1 MIVILWLNNKIAL
14 PLKLIRFDPM
24 KITKDLYQ
32 SSLVLL
38 TDFYQLTMAY
48 AYWKSGKGEQE
59 AVFNLFFRKH
69 PFEGGFT
76 IAAGLD
82 YVIDFCRNFK
92 FESADLDYLAEMKSQ
107 DGSPLF
113 EPAFLAYLSQL
124 QFSCDIDAV
133 EEGTVVFPNAPLIRV
148 KGPLIQCQLLETPL
162 LNILNFQ
169 TLIATKAAR
178 INLAAQGDPVLE
190 FGLRRAQGIDGALAA
205 SRAAYIGGCAST
217 SNVMAGKLFGIP
229 VSGTHAH
236 SWIMSFDTE
245 LEAFEAY
252 AEAFPDQCVFL
263 VDTYDTL
270 HGVKNAIKVGETLRS
285 KGKEMIGIR
294 IDSGDLAYFSS
305 QARQMLDEAGFPDA
319 KIVASNDLDE
329 QIISSLKTQDA
340 AINVWGVGTKL
351 VTAFDQPALG
361 AVYKLS
367 AVKNENGDW
376 EPKVKVSQQSLK
388 INIPGLHNVKRYYSQ
403 DKAVA
408 DMIYLED
415 QEIDPRGVVI
425 IDPIDPT
432 RRKRLMPAFYKE
444 EILLKPIF
452 KQGEKVYDRPSLT
465 QIRDRASKQLEAL
478 DKTHKRLVNPHLYPV
493 GLEENLHHLR
503 MNLVLNAKKFEGEH
517 EES

>member
-1 MIVILWLNNKIAL
+1 
-14 PLKLIRFDPM
+14 M

-32 SSLVLL
+32 SNLALL

-59 AVFNLFFRKH
+59 AVFNLFFRKN
-69 PFEGGFT
+69 PFEGGFSL
-76 IAAGLD
+76 AAGLD
-82 YVIDFCRNFK
+82 YVVDFCRNFK
-92 FESADLDYLAEMKSQ
+92 FDSEDLSYLSEMKQKDGSPVFESGFLDYLK
-107 DGSPLF
+107 GLKF
-113 EPAFLAYLSQL
+113 T
-124 QFSCDIDAV
+124 CDIDAV

-162 LNILNFQ
+162 LNIINFQ

-178 INLAAQGDPVLE
+178 INLAAQGAPVLE

-205 SRAAYIGGCAST
+205 SRASYIGGCIST

-236 SWIMSFDTE
+236 SWIMSFETE
-245 LEAFEAY
+245 IEAFEAY

-263 VDTYDTL
+263 VDTYETL
-270 HGVKNAIKVGETLRS
+270 HGVKNAIKVGEILRS
-285 KGKEMIGIR
+285 KGKEMVGIR
-294 IDSGDLAYFSS
+294 IDSGDLAYYSI
-305 QARQMLDEAGFPDA
+305 QARQLLDEAGFPNA

-329 QIISSLKTQDA
+329 HIISSLKTQDA
-340 AINVWGVGTKL
+340 AIDVWGVGTKL

-367 AVKNENGDW
+367 AVKNTEGVW

-388 INIPGLHNVKRYYSQ
+388 INIPGIHNVKRYFSNG
-403 DKAVA
+403 KAVA
-408 DMIYLED
+408 DMIYLEG
-415 QEIDPRGVVI
+415 QEIDPKGVVI
-425 IDPIDPT
+425 IDPNDAT

-444 EILLKPIF
+444 EDLLKPIF
-452 KQGEKVYDRPSLT
+452 KQGELVYELPSLAS
-465 QIRDRASKQLEAL
+465 IRERSGIQLEAF
-478 DKTHKRLVNPHLYPV
+478 DKTHKRLINPHTYPV

-503 MNLVLNAKKFEGEH
+503 MELVLKANKFDDEA
-517 EES
+517 

>member
-1 MIVILWLNNKIAL
+1 
-14 PLKLIRFDPM
+14 M

-32 SSLVLL
+32 SNLALL

-59 AVFNLFFRKH
+59 AVFNLFFRKN
-69 PFEGGFT
+69 PFEGGFSL
-76 IAAGLD
+76 AAGLD
-82 YVIDFCRNFK
+82 YVVDFCRNFK
-92 FESADLDYLAEMKSQ
+92 FDSEDLSYLSEMKQKDGSPVFESGFLDYLK
-107 DGSPLF
+107 GLKF
-113 EPAFLAYLSQL
+113 T
-124 QFSCDIDAV
+124 CDIDAV

-162 LNILNFQ
+162 LNIINFQ

-178 INLAAQGDPVLE
+178 INLAAQGAPVLE

-205 SRAAYIGGCAST
+205 SRASYIGGCIST

-236 SWIMSFDTE
+236 SWIMSFETE
-245 LEAFEAY
+245 IEAFEAY

-263 VDTYDTL
+263 VDTYETL
-270 HGVKNAIKVGETLRS
+270 HGVKNAIKVGEILRS
-285 KGKEMIGIR
+285 KGKEMVGIR
-294 IDSGDLAYFSS
+294 IDSGDLAYYSI
-305 QARQMLDEAGFPDA
+305 QARQLLDEAGFPNA

-329 QIISSLKTQDA
+329 HIISSLKTQDA
-340 AINVWGVGTKL
+340 AIDVWGVGTKL

-367 AVKNENGDW
+367 AVKNNEGVW

-388 INIPGLHNVKRYYSQ
+388 INVPGIHNVKRYFSNG
-403 DKAVA
+403 KAVA
-408 DMIYLED
+408 DMIYLEG
-415 QEIDPRGVVI
+415 QEIDPKGVVI
-425 IDPIDPT
+425 IDPNDAT

-444 EILLKPIF
+444 EDLLKPIF
-452 KQGEKVYDRPSLT
+452 KQGELVYELPSLAS
-465 QIRDRASKQLEAL
+465 IRERSGIQLEAF
-478 DKTHKRLVNPHLYPV
+478 DKTHKRLINPHTYPV

-503 MNLVLNAKKFEGEH
+503 MELVLKANKFDDEA
-517 EES
+517 

>member
-1 MIVILWLNNKIAL
+1 
-14 PLKLIRFDPM
+14 M

-32 SSLVLL
+32 SNLALL

-59 AVFNLFFRKH
+59 AVFNLFFRKN
-69 PFEGGFT
+69 PFEGGFSL
-76 IAAGLD
+76 AAGLD
-82 YVIDFCRNFK
+82 YVVDFCRNFK
-92 FESADLDYLAEMKSQ
+92 FDSEDLSYLSEMKQKDGSPVFESGFLDYLK
-107 DGSPLF
+107 GLKF
-113 EPAFLAYLSQL
+113 T
-124 QFSCDIDAV
+124 CDIDAV

-162 LNILNFQ
+162 LNIINFQ

-178 INLAAQGDPVLE
+178 INLAAQGAPVLE

-205 SRAAYIGGCAST
+205 SRASYIGGCIST

-236 SWIMSFDTE
+236 SWIMAFETE
-245 LEAFEAY
+245 IEAFEAY

-263 VDTYDTL
+263 VDTYETL
-270 HGVKNAIKVGETLRS
+270 HGVKNAIKVGEILRS
-285 KGKEMIGIR
+285 KGKEMVGIR
-294 IDSGDLAYFSS
+294 IDSGDLAYYSI
-305 QARQMLDEAGFPDA
+305 QARQLLDEAGFPNA

-329 QIISSLKTQDA
+329 HIISSLKTQDA
-340 AINVWGVGTKL
+340 AIDVWGVGTKL

-367 AVKNENGDW
+367 AVKNTEGVW

-388 INIPGLHNVKRYYSQ
+388 INIPGIHNVKRYFSNG
-403 DKAVA
+403 KAVA
-408 DMIYLED
+408 DMIYLEG
-415 QEIDPRGVVI
+415 QEIDPKGVVI
-425 IDPIDPT
+425 IDPNDAT

-444 EILLKPIF
+444 EDLLKPIF
-452 KQGEKVYDRPSLT
+452 KQGELVYELPSLAS
-465 QIRDRASKQLEAL
+465 IRERSGIQLEAF
-478 DKTHKRLVNPHLYPV
+478 DKTHKRLINPHTYPV

-503 MNLVLNAKKFEGEH
+503 MELVLKANKFDDEA
-517 EES
+517 

>member
-1 MIVILWLNNKIAL
+1 
-14 PLKLIRFDPM
+14 M

-32 SSLVLL
+32 SNLVLL

-48 AYWKSGKGEQE
+48 AYWKSGKGDQE
-59 AVFNLFFRKH
+59 AVFNLFFRKN
-69 PFEGGFT
+69 PFEGGFSL
-76 IAAGLD
+76 AAGLD

-92 FESADLDYLAEMKSQ
+92 FDAEDLRYLQEMKRKDGAPVFESAFLEYLQNMK
-107 DGSPLF
+107 F
-113 EPAFLAYLSQL
+113 T
-124 QFSCDIDAV
+124 CDIDAV
-133 EEGTVVFPNAPLIRV
+133 EEGTVVFPNMPLIRV

-162 LNILNFQ
+162 LNIINFQ

-178 INLAAQGDPVLE
+178 INVAAQGAPVLE

-205 SRAAYIGGCAST
+205 SRASYIGGCTST

-236 SWIMSFDTE
+236 SWIMSFETE

-270 HGVKNAIKVGETLRS
+270 HGVKNAIKVGEILRS
-285 KGKEMIGIR
+285 KGKEMVGIR
-294 IDSGDLAYFSS
+294 IDSGDLAYYSV
-305 QARQMLDEAGFPDA
+305 QARQLLDEAGFPNA

-329 QIISSLKTQDA
+329 HIISSLKTQDA
-340 AINVWGVGTKL
+340 AIDVWGVGTKL

-367 AVKNENGDW
+367 AIKTIDGAW
-376 EPKVKVSQQSLK
+376 EPKVKVSQQSMK
-388 INIPGLHNVKRYYSQ
+388 INIPGVHNVKRYFSNG
-403 DKAVA
+403 KAVA
-408 DMIYLED
+408 DMIYLEK
-415 QEIDPRGVVI
+415 QEIDPKGVVI
-425 IDPIDPT
+425 IDPNDPT

-444 EILLKPIF
+444 EDLLKPIF
-452 KQGEKVYDRPSLT
+452 KKGELVYQSPTLHA
-465 QIRDRASKQLEAL
+465 IREKATHQLEAF
-478 DKTHKRLVNPHLYPV
+478 DKTHKRLINPHTYPV

-503 MNLVLNAKKFEGEH
+503 MELVLKAKKFDDEA
-517 EES
+517 

>member
-1 MIVILWLNNKIAL
+1 
-14 PLKLIRFDPM
+14 M

-32 SSLVLL
+32 SNLVLL

-48 AYWKSGKGEQE
+48 AYWKSGKSEQQ

-69 PFEGGFT
+69 PFQGGFT
-76 IAAGLD
+76 LAAGLD
-82 YVIDFCRNFK
+82 YVIDFCRNLK
-92 FESADLDYLAEMKSQ
+92 FGEEDLSYLQGMKNKDGSPVFEEGFLDYLKNLE
-107 DGSPLF
+107 F
-113 EPAFLAYLSQL
+113 T
-124 QFSCDIDAV
+124 CDIDAV
-133 EEGTVVFPNAPLIRV
+133 EEGTVVFPNSPLVRV

-162 LNILNFQ
+162 LNIINFQ

-178 INLAAQGDPVLE
+178 INLAAQGEPVLE

-236 SWIMSFDTE
+236 SWIMSFETE

-270 HGVKNAIKVGETLRS
+270 NGVKNAIKVGKLLRS
-285 KGKEMIGIR
+285 RGKEMIGIR
-294 IDSGDLAYFSS
+294 IDSGDLAYYSS
-305 QARQMLDEAGFPDA
+305 QARTMLDEAGFPDA

-329 QIISSLKTQDA
+329 HIIASLKSQEA

-367 AVKNENGDW
+367 AIKNQEGQW
-376 EPKVKVSQQSLK
+376 EPKLKVSQQSLK
-388 INIPGLHNVKRYYSQ
+388 INIPGLHNVKRYYSNG
-403 DKAVA
+403 KAVA

-415 QEIDPRGVVI
+415 HEIDPKGVLI
-425 IDPIDPT
+425 IDPIDAT
-432 RRKRLMPAFYKE
+432 RRKRLMPVFYKE
-444 EILLKPIF
+444 EILLRPIF
-452 KQGEKVYDRPSLT
+452 EQGKKVYERPSLQ
-465 QIRDRASKQLEAL
+465 QIRDRATQQLEAL

-503 MNLVLNAKKFEGEH
+503 MELVLKAKKFDH
-517 EES
+517 EME